1 MRICCQGHHRFLGR
15 DQESLLKEVA
25 TSASRSSQPHPL
37 PDLTHRLG
45 GEGEEALCAI
55 AEDVVDLM
63 GQREE
68 FLVALAGGGVV
79 GGEAFGE
86 CALQVGATSGGVAFG
101 LPELLVV
108 RVDELVQLA
117 DVAGLRVSR
126 V

>member
-1 MRICCQGHHRFLGR
+1 MGECQ
-15 DQESLLKEVA
+15 
-25 TSASRSSQPHPL
+25 
-37 PDLTHRLG
+37 
-45 GEGEEALCAI
+45 
-55 AEDVVDLM
+55 
-63 GQREE
+63 E

-79 GGEAFGE
+79 SGEAFGE
-86 CALQVGATSGGVAFG
+86 CALQVGASGGGVAFG

>member
-1 MRICCQGHHRFLGR
+1 MGA
-15 DQESLLKEVA
+15 V
-25 TSASRSSQPHPL
+25 
-37 PDLTHRLG
+37 
-45 GEGEEALCAI
+45 

-63 GQREE
+63 GNCEE
-68 FLVALAGGGVV
+68 FLVSLAGGGVV

-86 CALQVGATSGGVAFG
+86 CALQVGAATGGVALG

>member
-1 MRICCQGHHRFLGR
+1 M
-15 DQESLLKEVA
+15 
-25 TSASRSSQPHPL
+25 
-37 PDLTHRLG
+37 
-45 GEGEEALCAI
+45 
-55 AEDVVDLM
+55 EDGVDLV
-63 GQREE
+63 GLGEE

-86 CALQVGATSGGVAFG
+86 CALQVGAAGGGVALG
-101 LPELLVV
+101 LPELLIV

>member
-1 MRICCQGHHRFLGR
+1 M
-15 DQESLLKEVA
+15 
-25 TSASRSSQPHPL
+25 SRANQAAVLSQSHPL

-45 GEGEEALCAI
+45 DEGEEALCAI

-63 GQREE
+63 RHGEE
-68 FLVALAGGGVV
+68 FLVALAGGGIV

-86 CALQVGATSGGVAFG
+86 CALQVGATGGGVALG

-117 DVAGLRVSR
+117 DVAGLRMSR

>member
-1 MRICCQGHHRFLGR
+1 M
-15 DQESLLKEVA
+15 KEVA

-45 GEGEEALCAI
+45 DEGEEALCAV

-63 GQREE
+63 RECEE

-86 CALQVGATSGGVAFG
+86 CALQIGAAGGGVALG
-101 LPELLVV
+101 VPELLVV

>member
-1 MRICCQGHHRFLGR
+1 MAKLCQRCG
-15 DQESLLKEVA
+15 A
-25 TSASRSSQPHPL
+25 TLRQPHPL

-45 GEGEEALCAI
+45 DEGEEALCAV
-55 AEDVVDLM
+55 AEDVVNLVRNCD
-63 GQREE
+63 Q

-86 CALQVGATSGGVAFG
+86 CALQIGAAGGGVALG

>member
-1 MRICCQGHHRFLGR
+1 MINLYVQCVVPREL
-15 DQESLLKEVA
+15 
-25 TSASRSSQPHPL
+25 SQPHPL

-45 GEGEEALCAI
+45 DEGKEALCAV

-63 GQREE
+63 RERKE
-68 FLVALAGGGVV
+68 FLIALAGGGVV

-86 CALQVGATSGGVAFG
+86 RALQVGAAGGGVALG